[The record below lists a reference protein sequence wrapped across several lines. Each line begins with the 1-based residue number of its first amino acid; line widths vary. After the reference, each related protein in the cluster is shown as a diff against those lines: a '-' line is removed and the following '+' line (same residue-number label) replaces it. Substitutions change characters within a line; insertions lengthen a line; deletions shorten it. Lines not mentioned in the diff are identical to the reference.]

1 MPSNVFATTGTN
13 VSVLFFDNSKKTDK
27 VILIDASKM
36 GEDYQDGKNK
46 KCRLRPFEIDEIV
59 NTFNNKESVDDFSV
73 AVTYDEIKKKKYSL
87 SAGQYFDVKI
97 EYVELTQEELA
108 NKVNVRRETI
118 ARLEN
123 AKYNPSLELA
133 VRISN
138 ELNIPL
144 EKLFVFE
151 F

>member
-1 MPSNVFATTGTN
+1 MAKFISN
-13 VSVLFFDNSKKTDK
+13 L
-27 VILIDASKM
+27 
-36 GEDYQDGKNK
+36 
-46 KCRLRPFEIDEIV
+46 
-59 NTFNNKESVDDFSV
+59 
-73 AVTYDEIKKKKYSL
+73 KKYR
-87 SAGQYFDVKI
+87 QFN
-97 EYVELTQEELA
+97 ELTQEELA

-133 VRISN
+133 MRISK
-138 ELNIPL
+138 ELDTPI

>member
-1 MPSNVFATTGTN
+1 MTKFISN
-13 VSVLFFDNSKKTDK
+13 L
-27 VILIDASKM
+27 
-36 GEDYQDGKNK
+36 
-46 KCRLRPFEIDEIV
+46 
-59 NTFNNKESVDDFSV
+59 
-73 AVTYDEIKKKKYSL
+73 KKYR
-87 SAGQYFDVKI
+87 QFN
-97 EYVELTQEELA
+97 ELTQEELA